1 MRGGAGVT
9 AVVVDRWPLVRLGLS
24 GVLAKSGIKVVG
36 EAAKVSE
43 GLLLVRLRGA
53 GLLIFGSPLDGLS
66 PTAVRS
72 ARHDQAPPK
81 VVVLVGPDAA
91 TGAEVSSLFAAGAD
105 ALLLASV
112 GSEEL
117 ADALVRIGRD
127 ERVVG
132 PELGLDL
139 GGTPSR
145 VEEPALSA
153 PAGPLTVKEL
163 EVLGL
168 LSQGHSNKQIAR
180 ALYVSDATIKTHL
193 QHIYVK
199 LAVQS
204 RFGALTRAAELGLL
218 RGPPVGG

>member
-1 MRGGAGVT
+1 
-9 AVVVDRWPLVRLGLS
+9 VVDRWPLVRMGLS
-24 GVLAKSGIKVVG
+24 GALAKSSIEVVG

-43 GLLLVRLRGA
+43 GLLLVRQRSA

-66 PTAVRS
+66 PTAIRS
-72 ARHDQAPPK
+72 ARHDQTPPK
-81 VVVLVGPDAA
+81 VVVLVGPDAS
-91 TGAEVSSLFAAGAD
+91 TGAEVGSLFAAGVD

-117 ADALVRIGRD
+117 ADALVRIGRG

-132 PELGLDL
+132 PELGFDR
-139 GGTPSR
+139 GEAPAR
-145 VEEPALSA
+145 VEEAA
-153 PAGPLTVKEL
+153 PSGEAGPLTAKEL

-204 RFGALTRAAELGLL
+204 RFGALTRASELGLL
-218 RGPPVGG
+218 R